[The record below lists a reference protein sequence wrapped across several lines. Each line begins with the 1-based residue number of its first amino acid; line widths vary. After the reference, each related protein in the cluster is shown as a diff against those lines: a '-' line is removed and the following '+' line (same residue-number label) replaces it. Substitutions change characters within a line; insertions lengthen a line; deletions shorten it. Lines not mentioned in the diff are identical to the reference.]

1 MAEVKKARLFLRRGT
16 DTDRKTTTLCQG
28 ELGYSTDAFRVFIG
42 DGSTA
47 GGKAVGNHIY
57 VSAGAHFHTDLTE
70 ASGSGRAHKGDIAV
84 FPGQNYTNAAG
95 TTVTPSKSASTVMIL
110 TADITATGS
119 EAATPGSWV
128 ALNSGI
134 PFGNIDVFND
144 DISGDKVHGGT
155 ISGPLTLSGGKINI
169 GGNGPSENLVLS
181 GTYLSAATLPTN
193 DLVFPLGLTSGAQLT
208 CVNSILDF
216 GDTVTTST
224 LGNAG
229 GYVHANPDSVTKHI
243 SAYGVGT
250 TNYVFSTTATQQ
262 ASGTPAVHNNTADG
276 INIFTDYI
284 KSGGAYATGSSTPLI
299 PDNWEYTVTNVS
311 GKCGILEVAFDQTA
325 FRNATDTAVSF
336 TAIRE
341 FYFSVFMKHHDDAA
355 SFVGHHNHCTDTNEI
370 LCWSGSSISDGKM
383 RQVPAV
389 HHITIPNTYNGSDN
403 SSQHALVLHLGMA
416 AVGELAVVFT
426 GLRVNTS

>member
-42 DGSTA
+42 DGTTV
-47 GGKAVGNHIY
+47 GGKSIGMHTF
-57 VSAGAHFHTDLTE
+57 VSAGAHFNTDLTE
-70 ASGSGRAHKGDIAV
+70 ASGSGLAHFGDIAV

-95 TTVTPSKSASTVMIL
+95 TTVTPSKSASTVLIL
-110 TADITATGS
+110 TGANAATAT
-119 EAATPGSWV
+119 SWV
-128 ALNSGI
+128 AINSGI
-134 PFGNIDVFND
+134 PFGNIDVFDD

-155 ISGPLTLSGGKINI
+155 ISGPLTLSGGEINI
-169 GGNGPSENLVLS
+169 GGVGPSENLVLS

-216 GDTVTTST
+216 GDTATTST

-229 GYVHANPDSVTKHI
+229 GYVHANPTSVSNHI

-250 TNYVFSTTATQQ
+250 TAYVFSSTATQQ
-262 ASGTPAVHNNTADG
+262 ASGTPTVYNNSTNG
-276 INIFTDYI
+276 INVFTDYI

-299 PDNWEYTVTNVS
+299 PDNWSYSSGHS
-311 GKCGILEVAFDQTA
+311 GKCGILEVAFDQAA
-325 FRNATDTAVSF
+325 FRNATNTSVDF

-341 FYFSVFMKHHDDAA
+341 FYFSVFMIHQDDSAQ
-355 SFVGHHNHCTDTNEI
+355 FVGHHNHCTDTNEI
-370 LCWSGSSISDGKM
+370 LCWSGSGISGGKM
-383 RQVPAV
+383 KNVPAV
-389 HHITIPNTYNGSDN
+389 HHITIPNTYNGSDTGT
-403 SSQHALVLHLGMA
+403 SQHALVLHLGLA
-416 AVGELAVVFT
+416 ATGNLAVVFT